1 MRSWKNFEIS
11 FQNEIVKRFEHK
23 IIEQN
28 AKIEE
33 LESKLAMKQTDI
45 DNFEIKCDGNEQH
58 SWRPCVH
65 IHGIYFN
72 SDGDDN
78 VIGKVE
84 RSYRDMG
91 IEFNQNEI
99 DPDW

>member
-1 MRSWKNFEIS
+1 MWWQRT
-11 FQNEIVKRFEHK
+11 
-23 IIEQN
+23 
-28 AKIEE
+28 AY
-33 LESKLAMKQTDI
+33 
-45 DNFEIKCDGNEQH
+45 
-58 SWRPCVH
+58 WRPCVH

-78 VIGKVE
+78 VMEKVE
-84 RSYRDMG
+84 RCYRDMG

>member
-58 SWRPCVH
+58 
-65 IHGIYFN
+65 
-72 SDGDDN
+72 
-78 VIGKVE
+78 
-84 RSYRDMG
+84 
-91 IEFNQNEI
+91 IEDRAYIFMAFISTAMEMI
-99 DPDW
+99 M

>member
-11 FQNEIVKRFEHK
+11 IQNEIVKRFEHK

-45 DNFEIKCDGNEQH
+45 DNFEIKCDGKLKTVRTYSLHLFQQR
-58 SWRPCVH
+58 WR
-65 IHGIYFN
+65 
-72 SDGDDN
+72 
-78 VIGKVE
+78 
-84 RSYRDMG
+84 
-91 IEFNQNEI
+91 
-99 DPDW
+99 

>member
-45 DNFEIKCDGNEQH
+45 DNLEI
-58 SWRPCVH
+58 
-65 IHGIYFN
+65 
-72 SDGDDN
+72 
-78 VIGKVE
+78 
-84 RSYRDMG
+84 
-91 IEFNQNEI
+91 
-99 DPDW
+99 